1 VDRSQLQEQL
11 QYFRMDAKAIT
22 ALFEDQAPEPT
33 EFPVLPENWDACQL
47 YLAVQ
52 TQWRT
57 SPVGGLIGLDYNA
70 VDVVFRRR
78 RFKDSPV
85 LFEQLQ
91 LMERTTLDAWEKRS
105 RK

>member
-1 VDRSQLQEQL
+1 MDRSQLQEQL

-22 ALFEDQAPEPT
+22 ALFEDQAPEPA

-57 SPVGGLIGLDYNA
+57 GSMGGLIGLDYNA
-70 VDVVFRRR
+70 VDVVLRRR
-78 RFKDSPV
+78 HFSDSPV

-91 LMERTTLDAWEKRS
+91 LMEQTTLEAWKKRTP
-105 RK
+105 K